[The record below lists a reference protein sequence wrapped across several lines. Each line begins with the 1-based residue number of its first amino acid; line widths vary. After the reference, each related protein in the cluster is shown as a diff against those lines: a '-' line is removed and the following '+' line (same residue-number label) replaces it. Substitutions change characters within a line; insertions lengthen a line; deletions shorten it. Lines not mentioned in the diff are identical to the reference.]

1 MTFKTRRILG
11 PVFGLL
17 LASVPALA
25 GTHSRPVD
33 RDGEFRIRGGVFR
46 PEGDSQ
52 YWRDI
57 QNDFTSSD
65 LKDFEDPSFGLDYLL
80 PLSDHLSLDF
90 SGSVYQGET
99 TGAYRRFVDN
109 RGDRIRHDT
118 TLDLASATVGLVF
131 HITGP
136 DAPVRPYVGIGGG
149 AFPWRLEERG
159 DFIDFR
165 PNPDEVFSARL
176 KSDGV
181 AYGGYWLAGLDVPIS
196 RDLSLFAEGRWT
208 KVDDTLD
215 KDFEGFGKLDLSGRE
230 VALGLS
236 WKL

>member
-1 MTFKTRRILG
+1 MNFKTRQLLG
-11 PVFGLL
+11 PALGLL

-25 GTHSRPVD
+25 GTYSRPVD
-33 RDGEFRIRGGVFR
+33 REGEFRLRGGIFR
-46 PEGDSQ
+46 PEGDSD
-52 YWRDI
+52 YWRNIDR
-57 QNDFTSSD
+57 DFTTSD
-65 LKDFEDPSFGLDYLL
+65 VKEFEDPSFGLDYLL
-80 PLSDHLSLDF
+80 PLSDHLSLNF
-90 SGSVYQGET
+90 SGTFYQGET
-99 TGAYRRFVDN
+99 TGSYRNFVDN

-118 TLDLASATVGLVF
+118 KLDVSSATVGVVF
-131 HITGP
+131 HFAAP
-136 DAPVRPYVGIGGG
+136 DAPVRPYLGAGGG
-149 AFPWRLEERG
+149 AYPWRLEERG

-165 PNPDEVFSARL
+165 PNPDEVFTARL

-215 KDFEGFGKLDLSGRE
+215 KDFEGFGKLDLSGRQVE
-230 VALGLS
+230 LGLS

>member
-1 MTFKTRRILG
+1 MNLKTRRFLG

-17 LASVPALA
+17 LVSLPAA
-25 GTHSRPVD
+25 AATRTRPVD

-46 PEGDSQ
+46 PEGDSD
-52 YWRDI
+52 YWRNI
-57 QNDFTSSD
+57 ENDFTGSAV
-65 LKDFEDPSFGLDYLL
+65 KDFEDPSFGLDFLL
-80 PLSDHLSLDF
+80 PLSDRLSLNF
-90 SGSVYQGET
+90 SGTGYAGET

-118 TLDLASATVGLVF
+118 TLDIASATVGVVF
-131 HITGP
+131 YVTGQ
-136 DAPVRPYVGIGGG
+136 DAAVRPYIGAGGG
-149 AFPWRLEERG
+149 AYPWHLEEKG

-208 KVDDTLD
+208 KVDEELD

-230 VALGLS
+230 VSLGLS